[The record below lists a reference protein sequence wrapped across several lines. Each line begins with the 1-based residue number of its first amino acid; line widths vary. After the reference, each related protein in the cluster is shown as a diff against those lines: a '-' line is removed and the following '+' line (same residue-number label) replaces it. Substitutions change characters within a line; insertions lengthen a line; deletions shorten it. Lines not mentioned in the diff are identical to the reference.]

1 MSRNNLLVVI
11 VSAVAG
17 GIGGAFLVRTNFRTP
32 AIDAAFARAL
42 PSILLW
48 IVFSLYWSYAA
59 RNSGATQK
67 RESTGST
74 ATHQILLNVA
84 MLVLIL
90 PIPGLMQQIL
100 PAKLVFEITGV
111 ALQIGF
117 IGLAAW
123 ARVHL
128 GRNWAAEVRIAEGH
142 ELVKSGPYRWMRH
155 PIYTAMLGMF
165 VATFIATGQLHS
177 LLATILMTALYQRK
191 IRLEENIL
199 RETFGPQF
207 DDYRRDTWALVPLLF

>member
-1 MSRNNLLVVI
+1 MPRNKILI
-11 VSAVAG
+11 VAIGAIAG
-17 GIGGAFLVRTNFRTP
+17 GIGGALLVQTNFRTP
-32 AIDAAFARAL
+32 EMNGALLRAL

-48 IVFSLYWSYAA
+48 VAFSLYWSYAA
-59 RNSGATQK
+59 RNSGATSK
-67 RESTGST
+67 GESTGST

-84 MLVLIL
+84 LLTLIL
-90 PIPGLMQQIL
+90 PIPGLMQQLL
-100 PAKLVFEITGV
+100 PATPALEITGV
-111 ALQIGF
+111 AIQLGF
-117 IGLAAW
+117 IGFAAW

-142 ELVKSGPYRWMRH
+142 ELVKSGPYRWVRH

-177 LLATILMTALYQRK
+177 LLATILMAVLYQRK

-199 RETFGPQF
+199 RETFGPAF
-207 DDYRRDTWALVPLLF
+207 DDYRRETWALVPLLF